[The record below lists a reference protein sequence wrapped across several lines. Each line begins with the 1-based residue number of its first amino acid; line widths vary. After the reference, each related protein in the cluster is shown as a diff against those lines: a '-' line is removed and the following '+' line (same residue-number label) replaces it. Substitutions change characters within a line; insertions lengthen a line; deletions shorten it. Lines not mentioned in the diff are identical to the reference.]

1 MAHAATSLRRVKGAG
16 SQAAHSSGTELIAR
30 LGYAA
35 KGMIYLIVGFLAGR
49 VAIDNGGKITDNKGA
64 LQAIYHQPFGQI
76 LLGIVVVGLVGYA
89 LWCFL
94 RAALD
99 MDHRGSDAKGV
110 VARIAFAVVGIVYLA
125 LAYGGLHLLMG
136 AGSAGKSS
144 DTSTKDWTATL
155 LRQSYGTS
163 LVVIAGIVVA
173 AVALF
178 LFYYAFTAQFMR
190 MFSGVSGELRQFIQ
204 RLGQVGY
211 AAQGVVLAEIAIFL
225 IVAAR
230 RHNAGAARGIGGAL
244 QQLTHE
250 PYGHVLLGIVAL
262 GFLAYGVF
270 GFAQA
275 RYRSI
280 GDR

>member
-1 MAHAATSLRRVKGAG
+1 MGHAATSLRRVKGAG

-35 KGMIYLIVGFLAGR
+35 KGMIYLIMGFLAGR

-64 LQAIYHQPFGQI
+64 LQAIYHQSFGQI
-76 LLGIVVVGLVGYA
+76 LLGIVMVGLVGYA
-89 LWCFL
+89 LRCFL

-99 MDHRGSDAKGV
+99 MDRRGSDAKGIV
-110 VARIAFAVVGIVYLA
+110 SRVAYAVVGVIYLV

-155 LRQSYGTS
+155 LQQSYGVT
-163 LVVIAGIVVA
+163 LVVLAGLAVA
-173 AVALF
+173 GVALF

-190 MFSGVSGELRQFIQ
+190 MFSGVSGDLRQSIE

-211 AAQGVVLAEIAIFL
+211 IAQGVVFAEIAIFL

-275 RYRSI
+275 RFRSI